1 MEPEALN
8 LGCAD
13 GPYPR
18 SFFGCGEA
26 ADNSSR
32 RLEASVI
39 DPSGLGQQLRKQY
52 LVHRLAGMASPGL
65 TTPWPSDSE
74 AVLLH
79 RE

>member
-39 DPSGLGQQLRKQY
+39 DPEKGIKLKPESGSAAPEAIPGASIGRDGITWSDDA
-52 LVHRLAGMASPGL
+52 LAI
-65 TTPWPSDSE
+65 
-74 AVLLH
+74 
-79 RE
+79 R